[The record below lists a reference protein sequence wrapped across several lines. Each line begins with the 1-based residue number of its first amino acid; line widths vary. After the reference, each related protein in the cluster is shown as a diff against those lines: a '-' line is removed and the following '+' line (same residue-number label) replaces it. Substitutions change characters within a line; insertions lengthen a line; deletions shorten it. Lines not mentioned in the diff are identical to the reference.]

1 MLVMIHSLVVLES
14 PGMWFSLKIN
24 ISFHHLLTHHLPL
37 YLLCHT
43 FQILPQLWNSSSL
56 VLCMKDIVQLIL
68 VPFMIPAHE
77 RNKFTTQSV
86 KCAFLGYAI
95 TQKGYA
101 CYDPQ
106 SRHIRISR
114 NVVFFE
120 NLYFFSIVY
129 WPTIFL
135 FISYATLFRFFHN
148 CGTVQ
153 ASFCVWK
160 TSSSWS

>member
-1 MLVMIHSLVVLES
+1 MIHSLVVLES

-120 NLYFFSIVY
+120 DQYFFPS
-129 WPTIFL
+129 
-135 FISYATLFRFFHN
+135 FIDPPPRPISHQIHMLPNFDPMNIGPYRYPHF
-148 CGTVQ
+148 
-153 ASFCVWK
+153 
-160 TSSSWS
+160 